1 MSSIEGNCD
10 WCNKRSLLTRHEYVD
25 GKCHHSCEECNDLA
39 RIDVSLFNTD
49 EIALRNKLAESY

>member
-1 MSSIEGNCD
+1 MSSIEGICD
-10 WCNKRSLLTRHEYVD
+10 WCNNRSSLTRHEYVD

-49 EIALRNKLAESY
+49 EIALRNKLAEGF